1 MRKLKHPKNAINFNE
16 SPGNKI
22 TANKMAIVCV
32 TLLLVSVVIFLA
44 TSLSLTHSIM
54 QYQQK
59 EYPIYIEPLVN
70 YHVAFMIILVI
81 AAIIFGGAAYHVL
94 KENDGQSGGKK
105 VFGGFALP
113 ECRRQNKD

>member
-1 MRKLKHPKNAINFNE
+1 MRKLKHPKPTNFDE
-16 SPGNKI
+16 PPGNKN
-22 TANKMAIVCV
+22 TANKMVIIYI

-44 TSLSLTHSIM
+44 TSLSLTHGLM

-59 EYPIYIEPLVN
+59 EYSGYINALVN

-94 KENDGQSGGKK
+94 KGNDAKKNGKK
-105 VFGGFALP
+105 LFGGDSKLP
-113 ECRRQNKD
+113 K

>member
-1 MRKLKHPKNAINFNE
+1 MRSMKKTKNTTLFNASPDNKKANIKIAI
-16 SPGNKI
+16 I
-22 TANKMAIVCV
+22 CI

-59 EYPIYIEPLVN
+59 EYPGYIEPLVN

-94 KENDGQSGGKK
+94 KENEAQNNVKEFSGGELKWPK
-105 VFGGFALP
+105 
-113 ECRRQNKD
+113 

>member
-1 MRKLKHPKNAINFNE
+1 MRELKHPKNSMSFNE
-16 SPGNKI
+16 PLANKN
-22 TANKMAIVCV
+22 TANKMAIICI

-44 TSLSLTHSIM
+44 TSLSLTHNLM

-59 EYPIYIEPLVN
+59 EYLGYMEPLVN

-94 KENDGQSGGKK
+94 KENDIKNNEKEFSEGELKWPK
-105 VFGGFALP
+105 
-113 ECRRQNKD
+113 